1 MRGGAS
7 DYDLAP
13 VFAPEPVHLALLASL
28 ATLVVGPLILERS
41 RRPWTLS
48 ALDAFALIAV
58 GGLVGVHILPQ
69 SFASAGW
76 WALPAV
82 ALGFFGPGLLCGTRL
97 LSGATGN
104 KITLPLALLGI
115 ALHALLDGVALGS
128 SRGSAGI
135 DALALAV
142 ILHRISDGLG
152 IWWLARPAYGK
163 RVALLLLGTL
173 ALFSVLGYA
182 LDSHLAPRLSQSWF
196 ALLQALIAGS
206 LLHVILRHPPTAP
219 RGAEGPSTRLASGL
233 GGLAGLA
240 LILALESFHAQGA
253 HESSPFL
260 TLALQSAPALFASY
274 LAVAALHAW
283 QIDLRRVLGGGTT
296 LSQAVRG
303 TVIGLPMPICS
314 CGVIPLYRNLVLQ
327 GVPVAAALAFLVS
340 GPELSVTALF
350 LSTSL
355 LGAELTLARAGAAA
369 ALALVV
375 GLVVGARAPVKER
388 AQPMISLDA
397 KPSVRERLAR
407 GVRYGLGDMVDATA
421 AWILVGLGLAALI
434 EPRLSTEA
442 LAGFPAWA
450 QVPLFALIGM
460 PIYVCA
466 SGSTPLAAVLI
477 AKGVSPGAAV
487 AFLLTGP
494 ATNLTTFGMLARLH
508 SRRTALAFAVLTALT
523 TTALGWGVDLWLLG
537 KTAHVA
543 GHLHEHGGGWLEL
556 ACALGLLVLFVVS
569 ILRKGTRHFVGQ
581 VISPHGS
588 EHDHGH
594 DHDHEHEHGDGH
606 GHAHGPATAHGS
618 CCGPAATSERPF
630 VGRVGP

>member
-1 MRGGAS
+1 MISRPISGLGR
-7 DYDLAP
+7 P
-13 VFAPEPVHLALLASL
+13 PVHLALIASL
-28 ATLVVGPLILERS
+28 VALVLGPLVFERS
-41 RRPWTLS
+41 KRPWTLS

-69 SFASAGW
+69 SFEAAGW
-76 WALPAV
+76 WALPVV
-82 ALGFFGPGLLCGTRL
+82 AAGFFGPGLLCGTRL

-128 SRGSAGI
+128 SKGSSEV

-142 ILHRISDGLG
+142 VLHRISDGLG

-163 RVALLLLGTL
+163 RGALVLLGVL
-173 ALFSVLGYA
+173 AAFSVLGYA
-182 LDSHLAPRLSQSWF
+182 LDAQLEARVSQSWF

-206 LLHVILRHPPTAP
+206 LLHVILRHPPNAP
-219 RGAEGPSTRLASGL
+219 RGEGEGLSTRLASGL
-233 GGLAGLA
+233 GGLAGLG
-240 LILALESFHAQGA
+240 LILALEGFHAAEA
-253 HESSPFL
+253 HEESVFL
-260 TLALQSAPALFASY
+260 TLALQSAPALLASY
-274 LAVAALHAW
+274 AAVALLHAW
-283 QIDLRRVLGGGTT
+283 QLDLGRVLGGGSA

-314 CGVIPLYRNLVLQ
+314 CGVIPLYRSLVLQ

-350 LSTSL
+350 LSVSL
-355 LGAELTLARAGAAA
+355 LGGELTLARAGAAA

-375 GLVVGARAPVKER
+375 GLLVGAKAPVRER
-388 AQPMISLDA
+388 ARPVVTLGA
-397 KPSVRERLAR
+397 KPSWKERLGS

-421 AWILVGLGLAALI
+421 AWILVGLALAALI
-434 EPRLSTEA
+434 EPRLSPET
-442 LAGFPAWA
+442 LAGFPSWA

-494 ATNLTTFGMLARLH
+494 ATNLTTFGMLTKLH
-508 SRRTALAFAVLTALT
+508 SKRTALLFAGLTAVT
-523 TTALGWGVDLWLLG
+523 TTALGWGVDLLLAG
-537 KTAHVA
+537 KTTHVA
-543 GHLHEHGGGWLEL
+543 EHLHEHGSGWLEL
-556 ACALGLLVLFVVS
+556 VCAIGLLVLFVVS
-569 ILRKGTRHFVGQ
+569 VLRKGTRHFVGQ

-588 EHDHGH
+588 AHDHDGHDHHDHDGHDHGH
-594 DHDHEHEHGDGH
+594 
-606 GHAHGPATAHGS
+606 AAPAMAHGS
-618 CCGPAATSERPF
+618 CCSHGAQAPTPERPF
-630 VGRVGP
+630 VRLDP

>member
-1 MRGGAS
+1 
-7 DYDLAP
+7 
-13 VFAPEPVHLALLASL
+13 VHAALLASL
-28 ATLVVGPLILERS
+28 LALVIGPLVFERV
-41 RRPWTLS
+41 RGAWTLS
-48 ALDAFALIAV
+48 ALDGFALVAV

-69 SFASAGW
+69 SFEVAGW
-76 WALPAV
+76 WAAPVVL
-82 ALGFFGPGLLCGTRL
+82 LGFLGPGLLCGSRL

-104 KITLPLALLGI
+104 RITLPLALLGI
-115 ALHALLDGVALGS
+115 ALHALLDGVALG
-128 SRGSAGI
+128 GSGAGDGL
-135 DALALAV
+135 DALAWAV
-142 ILHRISDGLG
+142 VLHRISDGLG

-163 RVALLLLGTL
+163 RVALLLLATL
-173 ALFSVLGYA
+173 AGFSVLGYA
-182 LDSHLAPRLSQSWF
+182 LDAQLEARVSQSWF

-206 LLHVILRHPPTAP
+206 LLHVILRHPPNAP
-219 RGAEGPSTRLASGL
+219 REGQAATTRLASGL

-240 LILALESFHAQGA
+240 LVLLLEGFHVEGEA
-253 HESSPFL
+253 HDSVFL
-260 TLALQSAPALFASY
+260 TLALQSAPALLASY
-274 LAVAALHAW
+274 AAVALLHAW
-283 QIDLRRVLGGGTT
+283 QIDLTRVLGGGTK

-303 TVIGLPMPICS
+303 TLVGLPMPICS

-355 LGAELTLARAGAAA
+355 LGVELTLARAAAAA

-375 GLVVGARAPVKER
+375 GLLIGARAPVTER
-388 AQPMISLDA
+388 VRPVVSLGG
-397 KPSVRERLAR
+397 KPTLGARLRSGAA
-407 GVRYGLGDMVDATA
+407 YGLGDMVDATA
-421 AWILVGLGLAALI
+421 AWILVGLGLAALL
-434 EPRLSTEA
+434 EPRLAPET

-494 ATNLTTFGMLARLH
+494 ATNVTTFGMLSRLH
-508 SRRTALAFAVLTALT
+508 SRRTALLFAGLTALT
-523 TTALGWGVDLWLLG
+523 TTALGWATDLWLLG
-537 KTAHVA
+537 RTAHVA
-543 GHLHEHGGGWLEL
+543 EHLHEHGGGWLEL
-556 ACALGLLVLFVVS
+556 ACALGLLALFTVS

-588 EHDHGH
+588 AHEHDGHDHGEH
-594 DHDHEHEHGDGH
+594 GHEHAAAPAHSCCSHG
-606 GHAHGPATAHGS
+606 ATA
-618 CCGPAATSERPF
+618 PTPERPF
-630 VGRVGP
+630 VGKLGP